1 MLLGIESFTISTSF
15 YLLFSLYSQEA
26 LYKREAHNTVRKE
39 RERPVFL
46 SHEADQLLKGGDEGD
61 GVSVQ
66 VSLL

>member
-1 MLLGIESFTISTSF
+1 M
-15 YLLFSLYSQEA
+15 
-26 LYKREAHNTVRKE
+26 YKREAHNTVRKE

-46 SHEADQLLKGGDEGD
+46 SHEADQLLKGGDEED